1 MSHGASKENVEG
13 REGYSEDSVI
23 VERLS
28 VAFIIAAALLFASLS
43 SRSRDIL
50 GDCNRGIF
58 CGPFLLKLPSM
69 NDNISH

>member
-28 VAFIIAAALLFASLS
+28 VAFIIAAEFASLS

-58 CGPFLLKLPSM
+58 FGPFLLKLPSM